1 MNQVKYVILNGE
13 FLPADSPVLMAGN
26 RGFLYGDALTELMHA
41 NGTALQ
47 FADEHFASIR
57 RGMETLKM
65 DHLRNFTADLL
76 RYQTTRLL
84 NKNRLYKGVAVR
96 LTVFR
101 DAPGMFTPASN
112 KISYLIQASP
122 VSNELYELN
131 DRGLM
136 VDVYPEHRKKCDAFS
151 HLKTTNNLFYVM
163 AGIYQQENNL
173 DEIII
178 LNDHGNVCQGLASN
192 IFMVKNNTLL
202 TPSLHEGC
210 VAGVIRSQLVRLARV
225 AGLSVTESAIIKPDD
240 LLHAD
245 ELFFTNA
252 ITGIRWAVAF
262 RRIRYFNKTARLLTG
277 LLNETAFG

>member
-13 FLPADSPVLMAGN
+13 FMPANSPVLMAGN

-41 NGTALQ
+41 NGTKIQ
-47 FADEHFASIR
+47 FPDEHFASIR

-65 DHLRNFTADLL
+65 DHLRNFTADML
-76 RYQTTRLL
+76 RYQSGRLL

-101 DAPGMFTPASN
+101 DALGMFIPESN
-112 KISYLIQASP
+112 NISYLLQAAP
-122 VSNELYELN
+122 VPNELYELN
-131 DRGLM
+131 EQGYT
-136 VDVYPEHRKKCDAFS
+136 VDVYPEHRKNCDAFS
-151 HLKTTNNLFYVM
+151 HLKTTSNLFYVM
-163 AGIYQQENNL
+163 AGIYQRNNNL
-173 DEIII
+173 DESIV
-178 LNDHGNVCQGLASN
+178 LNDRGNVCEGLSSN
-192 IFMVKNNTLL
+192 IFIVKNNTLL

-210 VAGVIRSQLVRLARV
+210 IGGVIRSQLVKLAPS

-252 ITGIRWAVAF
+252 ISGIRWAVAF
-262 RRIRYFNKTARLLTG
+262 RRIRFFNKTARQLTS
-277 LLNETAFG
+277 LLNEAAFG